1 MTLKIEVFVPEDDV
15 RGGGAAK
22 YLASALTAI
31 GYNRQ
36 TYPPIVQD
44 GGRAIGKSPDL
55 AAPYPSGAVS
65 YADPTSAIKAAFAE
79 SPVAEKPKST
89 RSSKKADAPKA
100 AISPG
105 EERIAPEDEATQAAD
120 AADEAA
126 EVKPTGKL
134 THDDVRQAVARYS
147 KKHGLPAATR
157 DIPLILDC
165 GVADLPDDQQALANA
180 VQDIDNWTLTDSGY
194 SRAEQE
200 PTENAFDD
208 GPAEPTIWTKADVK
222 AAMMAYGEKFD
233 KTSDPNAMAFTKVD
247 VSKIFSKLFGEGVKA
262 FSQVPDDSES
272 CGRAVDA
279 INRAIADDP
288 FQRG

>member
-1 MTLKIEVFVPEDDV
+1 MTLKIEATIPQDEISS
-15 RGGGAAK
+15 GNGGA
-22 YLASALTAI
+22 YLAKALGAL
-31 GYNRQ
+31 GYKSMFGAWPVEMAGGYAPNEAN
-36 TYPPIVQD
+36 PPKGDSVTE
-44 GGRAIGKSPDL
+44 P
-55 AAPYPSGAVS
+55 AP
-65 YADPTSAIKAAFAE
+65 
-79 SPVAEKPKST
+79 AEKPKST
-89 RSSKKADAPKA
+89 RSSKKAEAPKP
-100 AISPG
+100 AISTG
-105 EERIAPEDEATQAAD
+105 EERIAPEDEATQAQD

-157 DIPLILDC
+157 DIPLILGC
-165 GVADLPDDQQALANA
+165 GVADVEDTQMALGNA
-180 VQDIDNWTLTDSGY
+180 VEAIDKYTALPEGY
-194 SRAEQE
+194 SHVEQE

-208 GPAEPTIWTKADVK
+208 GPAEPTSWTKADVK
-222 AAMMAYGEKFD
+222 AAMMAYGEKYD

-262 FSQVPDDSES
+262 FSQVPEDSES